1 MKKAKI
7 KQRRRLALLLI
18 IILIIALVLF
28 FLFRRKDYTV
38 TYSVND
44 YEITESYHKEEDYYS
59 FIIKKGET
67 ERFAIVYNQHFSSK
81 KNIDQ
86 ITEYQ
91 TETESCITISSNKV
105 RIEPLCTKEE
115 TQISY
120 HLVSD
125 EMKEKLGVTSETKED
140 TILTTYNNINV
151 YHYRNHNYYIW
162 NYRGFYHINENTTE
176 NIQLFDKDI
185 YNPTLITQVNDTLVI
200 PDYNADYYFDKVIL
214 LDMNTGRTT
223 TWTLETSIYFD
234 SAVLGVYQGDLYI
247 IDKHE
252 KTEWQLNIA
261 KQKQE
266 RVGTEQKGGKIYD
279 HEWTNVTM
287 NRLLYQENTFKGT
300 TILEYNIK
308 EDGLYAIF
316 DNHQMKI
323 RESAPSKILSN
334 TDNTVYYLVND
345 NVYSYN
351 KEEGEKL
358 LLNYFEWNFNSENVI
373 FID

>member
-18 IILIIALVLF
+18 IILIIVLVLF
-28 FLFRRKDYTV
+28 FLFQRKDYTV

-81 KNIDQ
+81 KNIEQ

>member
-151 YHYRNHNYYIW
+151 YHYRNHDYYIW

>member
-18 IILIIALVLF
+18 IILIIAPVLF
-28 FLFRRKDYTV
+28 FLFQRKDYTV

>member
-105 RIEPLCTKEE
+105 RIEPLCTKEA

>member
-105 RIEPLCTKEE
+105 RIEPLCIKEE

-234 SAVLGVYQGDLYI
+234 SAVLGVYQGELYI

>member
-81 KNIDQ
+81 KNIEQ

-185 YNPTLITQVNDTLVI
+185 YNPTLITQVNDILVI

-234 SAVLGVYQGDLYI
+234 SAVLGVYQGELYI

>member
-1 MKKAKI
+1 
-7 KQRRRLALLLI
+7 
-18 IILIIALVLF
+18 
-28 FLFRRKDYTV
+28 
-38 TYSVND
+38 
-44 YEITESYHKEEDYYS
+44 
-59 FIIKKGET
+59 
-67 ERFAIVYNQHFSSK
+67 
-81 KNIDQ
+81 
-86 ITEYQ
+86 
-91 TETESCITISSNKV
+91 
-105 RIEPLCTKEE
+105 
-115 TQISY
+115 
-120 HLVSD
+120 
-125 EMKEKLGVTSETKED
+125 MKEKLGVTSETKED

>member
-18 IILIIALVLF
+18 IILIIVLVLF
-28 FLFRRKDYTV
+28 FLFQRKDYTV

-67 ERFAIVYNQHFSSK
+67 ERFTIVYNQHFSSK

-91 TETESCITISSNKV
+91 TQTESCITISSNKV

-308 EDGLYAIF
+308 KDGLYAIF

>member
-200 PDYNADYYFDKVIL
+200 PNYNADYYFDKVIL

-234 SAVLGVYQGDLYI
+234 SAVLGVYQGELYI

>member
-105 RIEPLCTKEE
+105 RIEPLCTKEA

-234 SAVLGVYQGDLYI
+234 SAVLGVYQGELYI

>member
-200 PDYNADYYFDKVIL
+200 PDYNTDYYFDKVIL

-234 SAVLGVYQGDLYI
+234 SAVLGVYLGDLYI

>member
-67 ERFAIVYNQHFSSK
+67 EHFAIVYNQHFSSK

-91 TETESCITISSNKV
+91 TQTESCITISSNKV

-185 YNPTLITQVNDTLVI
+185 YNPTLITQVNDILVI

-266 RVGTEQKGGKIYD
+266 RAGTEQKGGKIYD

>member
-185 YNPTLITQVNDTLVI
+185 YNPTLITQVNDILVI

>member
-18 IILIIALVLF
+18 IILIIVLVLF
-28 FLFRRKDYTV
+28 FLFQRKDYTV

-91 TETESCITISSNKV
+91 TQTESCITISSNKV

-200 PDYNADYYFDKVIL
+200 PDYNSDYYFDKVIL

-234 SAVLGVYQGDLYI
+234 SAVLGVYQGELYI

>member
-67 ERFAIVYNQHFSSK
+67 ERFTIVYNQHFSSK

-200 PDYNADYYFDKVIL
+200 PDYNTDYYFDKVIL

>member
-18 IILIIALVLF
+18 IILIIVLVLF
-28 FLFRRKDYTV
+28 FLFQRKDYTV

-67 ERFAIVYNQHFSSK
+67 EHFAIVYNQHFSSK

-91 TETESCITISSNKV
+91 TQTESCITISSNKV

-266 RVGTEQKGGKIYD
+266 RAGTEQKGGKIYD

>member
-91 TETESCITISSNKV
+91 TQTESCITISSNKV

>member
-86 ITEYQ
+86 INEYQ

-200 PDYNADYYFDKVIL
+200 PDYNSDYYFDKVIL

>member
-308 EDGLYAIF
+308 EDGLYAIY

>member
-28 FLFRRKDYTV
+28 FLFRRKDYTI

>member
-81 KNIDQ
+81 KNIEQ

-234 SAVLGVYQGDLYI
+234 SAVLGVYQGELYI

>member
-18 IILIIALVLF
+18 IILIIAPVLF
-28 FLFRRKDYTV
+28 FLFQRKDYTV

-67 ERFAIVYNQHFSSK
+67 EHFAIVYNQHFSSK

-234 SAVLGVYQGDLYI
+234 SAVLGVYQGELYI

>member
-18 IILIIALVLF
+18 IILIIAPVLF

-266 RVGTEQKGGKIYD
+266 RAGTEQKGGKIYD

>member
-223 TWTLETSIYFD
+223 TWTLDTSIYFD

>member
-18 IILIIALVLF
+18 IILIIAPVLF
-28 FLFRRKDYTV
+28 FLFQRKDYTV

-234 SAVLGVYQGDLYI
+234 SAVLGVYQGELYI

>member
-176 NIQLFDKDI
+176 KIQLFDKDI

>member
-200 PDYNADYYFDKVIL
+200 PDYNTDYYFDKVIL

-323 RESAPSKILSN
+323 RETAPSKILSN

>member
-67 ERFAIVYNQHFSSK
+67 EHFAIVYNQHFSSK

-91 TETESCITISSNKV
+91 TQTESCITISSNKV

-266 RVGTEQKGGKIYD
+266 RAGTEQKGGKIYD

>member
-28 FLFRRKDYTV
+28 FLFQRKDYTV

-91 TETESCITISSNKV
+91 TQTESCITISSNKV

-125 EMKEKLGVTSETKED
+125 EMKEKLGVTSETKEE

>member
-185 YNPTLITQVNDTLVI
+185 YNPTLITQVNDILVI

-234 SAVLGVYQGDLYI
+234 SAVLGVYQGELYI

-334 TDNTVYYLVND
+334 TDNTVYYLVSD

>member
-18 IILIIALVLF
+18 IILIIAPVLF
-28 FLFRRKDYTV
+28 FLFQRKDYTV
-38 TYSVND
+38 TYSVNG

-151 YHYRNHNYYIW
+151 YHYRNHDYYIW

-176 NIQLFDKDI
+176 NIQLFHKDI

-234 SAVLGVYQGDLYI
+234 SAVLGVYQGELYN

-266 RVGTEQKGGKIYD
+266 RVKKKKKGGKIYD

>member
-323 RESAPSKILSN
+323 RETAPSKILSN

>member
-185 YNPTLITQVNDTLVI
+185 YNPTLITQVNDILVI

-334 TDNTVYYLVND
+334 TDNTVYYLVSD

>member
-81 KNIDQ
+81 KNIEQ

-125 EMKEKLGVTSETKED
+125 EMEEKLGVTSETKED

-223 TWTLETSIYFD
+223 TWALETSIYFD

>member
-18 IILIIALVLF
+18 IILIIVLVLF
-28 FLFRRKDYTV
+28 FLFQRKDYTV

-234 SAVLGVYQGDLYI
+234 SAVLGVYQGELYI

>member
-67 ERFAIVYNQHFSSK
+67 ERFVIVYNQHFSSK

>member
-81 KNIDQ
+81 KNIEQ

>member
-18 IILIIALVLF
+18 IILIIVLVLF
-28 FLFRRKDYTV
+28 FLFQRKDYTV

-91 TETESCITISSNKV
+91 TQTESCITISSNKV

-266 RVGTEQKGGKIYD
+266 RAGTEQKGGKIYD